1 MGESACLMNSF
12 SYASGISN
20 EAKQGNPMHALGES
34 ISFGRFMTE
43 SLSWEKWSSFS
54 HNRYVEE
61 ASRYAQPGSVA
72 QKKAFFEAHYKRI
85 AAAKK
90 AAALL
95 EQANAANNAD
105 SEPEFQ
111 DQACNSTTHDSQCTM
126 TNSLFDEQLE
136 VKNTGAEVDSIVD
149 VNGCNSWVEMEIG
162 MVEAADSVAE
172 NEALVENS
180 TKNRSLNHIENVVN
194 QTTMVSEVG
203 FGESPL
209 MEKKPL
215 LEGFKSGQ
223 VAPSPVSKKK
233 PPFSSSKSSVHRR
246 APKLSATPA
255 KPTAYIHPIK
265 ENDVTPITRK
275 SPIDSVNKKRPTS
288 KCPHTLIYS
297 TPAKEP
303 DKLTIL
309 APRKTESSRVAHSSY
324 KPSKDFKTPLRTPTM
339 AYLNGVLK
347 NPSATPCSENIR
359 PRTPQGPSAS
369 GSKTTGP
376 KWQILSTVCTRSLSA
391 CRNKLQ
397 SPTTSAPFSLRTEE
411 RAARRTQKLEE
422 KFNAKEA
429 EKVQLQT
436 RLKDKAET
444 ETRKLRQNLC
454 FKARPLPEFYKERE
468 TPKNRIKKRTPLT
481 RPQSPKL
488 GRKCTS
494 STLQGLTS
502 QPPVTHSTKNSGPK
516 NVLKQR
522 SHIPNCLTSLPE
534 MMITHENASP
544 NIQH

>member
-1 MGESACLMNSF
+1 MGESACLMHSF

-126 TNSLFDEQLE
+126 TNSQVPFDEQLE
-136 VKNTGAEVDSIVD
+136 VKNTVAEVDSIVD
-149 VNGCNSWVEMEIG
+149 VNGCNSWAEMEIG

-172 NEALVENS
+172 IAALVENPV
-180 TKNRSLNHIENVVN
+180 KNRSLNQIENVVN
-194 QTTMVSEVG
+194 QTTMVSEMG

-223 VAPSPVSKKK
+223 EAPSPVSKKK

-246 APKLSATPA
+246 APKVSATPA
-255 KPTAYIHPIK
+255 KPTAYIHPIE

-275 SPIDSVNKKRPTS
+275 SPIDSMDKRRPTS
-288 KCPHTLIYS
+288 KCLHTLIYS

-303 DKLTIL
+303 DKSTTS
-309 APRKTESSRVAHSSY
+309 AARKTESSRVAHSSY
-324 KPSKDFKTPLRTPTM
+324 KPSKDFKTPLTTATM

-347 NPSATPCSENIR
+347 NPSATPCSENKR
-359 PRTPQGPSAS
+359 PRTPKGPSAS
-369 GSKTTGP
+369 ESKTTGP
-376 KWQILSTVCTRSLSA
+376 KWQILSTVCTKSLSA

-411 RAARRTQKLEE
+411 RAARRKQKLEE

-429 EKVQLQT
+429 EKVHLQT

-444 ETRKLRQNLC
+444 EMRKLRQNLC
-454 FKARPLPEFYKERE
+454 FKARPLPEFYKGRE
-468 TPKNRIKKRTPLT
+468 KPKTQIKKKTPLT

-488 GRKCTS
+488 GRKSSS

-522 SHIPNCLTSLPE
+522 SLYSKSSHFT
-534 MMITHENASP
+534 T
-544 NIQH
+544 

>member
-1 MGESACLMNSF
+1 MGESACLMHSF

-126 TNSLFDEQLE
+126 TNSQVPFDEQLE
-136 VKNTGAEVDSIVD
+136 VKNTVAEVDSIVD
-149 VNGCNSWVEMEIG
+149 VNGCNSWAEMEIG

-172 NEALVENS
+172 IAALVENPV
-180 TKNRSLNHIENVVN
+180 KNRSLNQIENVVN
-194 QTTMVSEVG
+194 QTTMVSEMG

-223 VAPSPVSKKK
+223 EAPSPVSKKK

-246 APKLSATPA
+246 APKVSATPA
-255 KPTAYIHPIK
+255 KPTAYIHPIE

-275 SPIDSVNKKRPTS
+275 SPIDSMDKRRPTS
-288 KCPHTLIYS
+288 KCLHTLIYS

-303 DKLTIL
+303 DKSTTS
-309 APRKTESSRVAHSSY
+309 AARKTESSRVAHSSY
-324 KPSKDFKTPLRTPTM
+324 KPSKDFKTPLTTATM

-347 NPSATPCSENIR
+347 NPSATPCSENK
-359 PRTPQGPSAS
+359 S
-369 GSKTTGP
+369 
-376 KWQILSTVCTRSLSA
+376 CTKSLSA

-411 RAARRTQKLEE
+411 RAARRKQKLEE

-429 EKVQLQT
+429 EKVHLQT

-444 ETRKLRQNLC
+444 EMRKLRQNLC
-454 FKARPLPEFYKERE
+454 FKARPLPEFYKGRE
-468 TPKNRIKKRTPLT
+468 KPKTQIKKKTPLT

-488 GRKCTS
+488 GRKSSS

-522 SHIPNCLTSLPE
+522 SLYSKSSHFT
-534 MMITHENASP
+534 T
-544 NIQH
+544 

>member
-20 EAKQGNPMHALGES
+20 EAEQGNPMHALGES

-126 TNSLFDEQLE
+126 TNSQYDEQLE

-209 MEKKPL
+209 MEKKPFRVSSL
-215 LEGFKSGQ
+215 
-223 VAPSPVSKKK
+223 VRMAPSPVSKKK

-288 KCPHTLIYS
+288 KCPHTLIYP

-339 AYLNGVLK
+339 
-347 NPSATPCSENIR
+347 
-359 PRTPQGPSAS
+359 
-369 GSKTTGP
+369 
-376 KWQILSTVCTRSLSA
+376 
-391 CRNKLQ
+391 
-397 SPTTSAPFSLRTEE
+397 
-411 RAARRTQKLEE
+411 KLEE

-444 ETRKLRQNLC
+444 EMRKLRQNLC

-488 GRKCTS
+488 GRKSSS
-494 STLQGLTS
+494 STLKGLTS

-522 SHIPNCLTSLPE
+522 SHIPNGLTSLPE
-534 MMITHENASP
+534 MMITHENTSP

>member
-215 LEGFKSGQ
+215 LEQGFKSGQ

-376 KWQILSTVCTRSLSA
+376 KWQILSTVSLSA

-411 RAARRTQKLEE
+411 RAARRTQASLGSVKLEE

-436 RLKDKAET
+436 RLK
-444 ETRKLRQNLC
+444 
-454 FKARPLPEFYKERE
+454 
-468 TPKNRIKKRTPLT
+468 TPLT